1 MILYY
6 FYPAC
11 SLAAHICLEES
22 GLPFEAR
29 AVDLKDPAKEAE
41 LRKINPPGRVPA
53 LITADK
59 HVLTENVAIMTYVAD
74 LAPNAKLLPSGTE
87 RRAQC
92 MSFLLW
98 GASTAH
104 INFRMSI
111 RPYRF
116 SADPA
121 THEGIVASGRKAFW
135 ENLQSIDARLTGQEW
150 IMGSDFSAADAYALR
165 FYDWGRITKQP
176 VETLKA
182 FTAHK
187 DRMLERPAVRRVLA
201 REGSPLV
208 AAA

>member
-1 MILYY
+1 MMILYY

-29 AVDLKDPAKEAE
+29 VVDLKDPAKEAE
-41 LRKINPPGRVPA
+41 YKKINPRGRVPV
-53 LITADK
+53 LIANDGR
-59 HVLTENVAIMTYVAD
+59 VLSENVAIMTYVAD
-74 LAPNAKLLPSGTE
+74 LAPQAKLLPSDPE
-87 RRAQC
+87 ARAQC

-104 INFRMSI
+104 INFRMSF

-121 THEGIVASGRKAFW
+121 THEAIAAAGRQNFW
-135 ENLQSIDARLTGQEW
+135 ENLEDIDKRLAGQDW
-150 IMGSDFSAADAYALR
+150 IMGKDFSAADGYALR
-165 FYDWGRITKQP
+165 FYDWGRIAKHP

-187 DRMLERPAVRRVLA
+187 DRLLARPAVKKVLQ

-208 AAA
+208 A

>member
-1 MILYY
+1 MMILYY

-29 AVDLKDPAKEAE
+29 VVDLKDPAKEAE
-41 LRKINPPGRVPA
+41 FRKVNPRSRVPA
-53 LITADK
+53 LITDDNQ
-59 HVLTENVAIMTYVAD
+59 VLTENVAIMTYVAE
-74 LAPNAKLLPSGTE
+74 LAPKANLLP
-87 RRAQC
+87 RDAQQRAQC

-104 INFRMSI
+104 INFRMSF

-116 SADPA
+116 SADAA
-121 THEGIVASGRKAFW
+121 THEAISAAGRQNFW
-135 ENLQSIDARLTGQEW
+135 ENLSEIDRRLAGQDW
-150 IMGSDFSAADAYALR
+150 IMGKDFSAADGYALR
-165 FYDWGRITKQP
+165 FYDWGRIAKHP
-176 VETLKA
+176 VETLQA

-187 DRMLERPAVRRVLA
+187 DRMLARPAVSRVLK

-208 AAA
+208 V